1 MLHAESELLTCK
13 SFNNQLQSEKAQ
25 VQASLASLTDK
36 HKALQ
41 TAMVQDALMDD
52 ADVEASRREFEDI
65 IRRSQEIPQEVL
77 KLKNERGLLIT

>member
-1 MLHAESELLTCK
+1 M
-13 SFNNQLQSEKAQ
+13 
-25 VQASLASLTDK
+25 QASLANLTDK

-65 IRRSQEIPQEVL
+65 IRRSQEIP
-77 KLKNERGLLIT
+77 